1 MLRQG
6 ECSAF
11 QPSNLLQLNKSSSRQ
26 IFDPAKKFDDLSA
39 GKRPNYRPNRMVVL
53 NRAVIKGVC
62 SIYALD
68 QETN

>member
-1 MLRQG
+1 
-6 ECSAF
+6 
-11 QPSNLLQLNKSSSRQ
+11 LLQLNKSSSRQ